1 MLTVIAITLP
11 IFLVVGLG
19 FGATK
24 AGLFSTADMRI
35 FGRFVISIALPAL
48 LFTAIAKRDV
58 AEVFD
63 PGFMGL
69 YAAASLLVMGVAYVW
84 FHHIRGMS
92 LQQAGIC
99 IMGVACSN
107 SGYMAFPIILLAF
120 PDRAAE
126 VLAMS
131 LMVENLLMIPLVLI
145 LIAIGKGRGSA
156 SLGMMVW
163 GIVRDLMR
171 RPLILA
177 LIAGLA
183 WSVLKLPL
191 PEVVDRGLVMIA
203 TSSVALALF
212 VIGGSL
218 AGIAFRGNLALA
230 GQIMLGKLV
239 LHPFAGLLVL
249 GLAAALGAPMLAPD
263 LRACLLIA
271 CAVPMLGVYPIF
283 AQEVGMEGLASL
295 AMLGTT
301 AMSFFTLSLALA
313 LLL

>member
-1 MLTVIAITLP
+1 METVIAITTP

-19 FGATK
+19 FGTTR
-24 AGLFSTADMRI
+24 AGLFSVPDMRI

-48 LFTAIAKRDV
+48 LFNAIAKRDV

-63 PGFMGL
+63 AGFMGI
-69 YAAASLLVMGVAYVW
+69 YATASLLVMAVGYLW
-84 FHHIRGMS
+84 FHRAQGMP
-92 LQQAGIC
+92 LDRAGIC
-99 IMGVACSN
+99 IMGSACSN
-107 SGYMAFPIILLAF
+107 SGYMSFPILLLAY
-120 PDRAAE
+120 PDLAPK

-131 LMVENLLMIPLVLI
+131 LMVENLLMIPVALT
-145 LIAIGKGRGSA
+145 LIAIGRGKGA
-156 SLGMMVW
+156 SVGAMIW
-163 GIVRDLMR
+163 GIARDLLR

-183 WSVLKLPL
+183 WSVLKLPI
-191 PEVVDRGLVMIA
+191 PEVFDRGLTMISTA
-203 TSSVALALF
+203 SVALALF

-218 AGIAFRGNLALA
+218 AGIALKGNLALA
-230 GQIMLGKLV
+230 GQIMVGKLV
-239 LHPFAGLLVL
+239 LHPVMGLLVL
-249 GLAAALGAPMLAPD
+249 ALVTALVGPVLSAD

-295 AMLGTT
+295 AMLATT

-313 LLL
+313 FLM

>member
-1 MLTVIAITLP
+1 METVIAITLP

-19 FGATK
+19 FGTVK
-24 AGLFSTADMRI
+24 AGLFSAADMRI

-48 LFTAIAKRDV
+48 LFNAIAKRDV

-63 PGFMGL
+63 PAFMGL
-69 YAAASLLVMGVAYVW
+69 YALASLLVMAVGFLW
-84 FHHIRGMS
+84 FRRAQGMP
-92 LQQAGIC
+92 LDRAGIC
-99 IMGVACSN
+99 IMGAACSN
-107 SGYMAFPIILLAF
+107 SGYMSYPILLLAF
-120 PDRAAE
+120 PALAPK
-126 VLAMS
+126 VLAMC
-131 LMVENLLMIPLVLI
+131 LMVENLLMIPLMLAM
-145 LIAIGKGRGSA
+145 IAIGRGKGAGPGA
-156 SLGMMVW
+156 MILG
-163 GIVRDLMR
+163 IARDLMR

-177 LIAGLA
+177 LIAGLV
-183 WSVLKLPL
+183 WSLLKLPI
-191 PEVVDRGLVMIA
+191 PMVVDRGLMMISTA
-203 TSSVALALF
+203 SVALALF

-218 AGIAFRGNLALA
+218 AGIALRGNMALA
-230 GQIMLGKLV
+230 GQIIFGKLV
-239 LHPFAGLLVL
+239 LHPVMALLVL
-249 GLAAALGAPMLAPD
+249 TLVAALGGPVLEAD

>member
-19 FGATK
+19 FVTTK
-24 AGLFSTADMRI
+24 LGLFSVPDMRI

-48 LFTAIAKRDV
+48 LFNALAKRDV

-69 YAAASLLVMGVAYVW
+69 YAGASLLVMALAYLW
-84 FHHIRGMS
+84 FHVLRG
-92 LQQAGIC
+92 LPLDRAGIC
-99 IMGVACSN
+99 IMGAACSN
-107 SGYMAFPIILLAF
+107 SGYMAFPILLLAF
-120 PDRAAE
+120 PERAPS

-131 LMVENLLMIPLVLI
+131 LMVENLLMIPVALS
-145 LIAIGKGRGSA
+145 LIAIGKGKGTR
-156 SLGMMVW
+156 LGPMLG
-163 GIVRDLMR
+163 GIARDLLR

-183 WSVLKLPL
+183 WSLLKLPL
-191 PEVVDRGLVMIA
+191 PEAVDRGLTMIS

-218 AGIAFRGNLALA
+218 AGIALRGNLALA
-230 GQIMLGKLV
+230 GQIAFGKLL
-239 LHPFAGLLVL
+239 LHPAMGLLVL
-249 GLAAALGAPMLAPD
+249 GLAAVLGGPVLAPD

-283 AQEVGMEGLASL
+283 AQEQGMEGLASL
-295 AMLGTT
+295 ALLIST
-301 AMSFFTLSLALA
+301 ALSFFTLSIALA
-313 LLL
+313 LLM